1 MMLLGSTLINAPVM
15 SLQTGSELARTKNAV
30 IDPANLAVIAY
41 ELIGGRLTSH
51 PTLLR
56 MADVR
61 ELSDLGF
68 IVDSDD
74 EFVTEHDVV
83 KLDEIYHMGFE
94 PINML
99 VTDEKQKKLGHII
112 DYTLDTSGFF
122 IQQLTVRR
130 PFLRSLND
138 TELLIHR
145 TQIIEINDKAIVVHS
160 EAKIPEPERHEVVS
174 SYINPFRKPE
184 SAPESID
191 RS

>member
-1 MMLLGSTLINAPVM
+1 M
-15 SLQTGSELARTKNAV
+15 SLQTGGELARTKSAV
-30 IDPANLAVIAY
+30 IDPANLGVIAY
-41 ELIGGRLTSH
+41 ELVGPRLTEH
-51 PTLLR
+51 PALLR

-68 IVDSDD
+68 IVDSED
-74 EFVTEHDVV
+74 EFVTEHDVI

-94 PINML
+94 PITML
-99 VTDEKQKKLGHII
+99 VTDEKGKKLGHII

-145 TQIIEINDKAIVVHS
+145 SQIIEINDKAIVVHS
-160 EAKIPEPERHEVVS
+160 EAKVPEPERHEVVG
-174 SYINPFRKPE
+174 SYINPFRKTE
-184 SAPESID
+184 SAPESVD

>member
-1 MMLLGSTLINAPVM
+1 MMLLGSNLLNAPIM
-15 SLQTGSELARTKNAV
+15 SLQTGGELARTKHAI
-30 IDPANLAVIAY
+30 IDPSNLAVIAY
-41 ELIGGRLTSH
+41 ELSGQRLTMH

-68 IVDSDD
+68 IVDSED

-83 KLDEIYHMGFE
+83 KLDEIFHLGFD

-99 VTDEKQKKLGHII
+99 VTDEKQHKLGHII
-112 DYTLDTSGFF
+112 DYTLDTSSFY

-145 TQIIEINDKAIVVHS
+145 TQIIEINDKAIIVHS
-160 EAKIPEPERHEVVS
+160 EAKVPEPERHEVAG
-174 SYINPFRKPE
+174 SYINPFRKADA
-184 SAPESID
+184 APESID
-191 RS
+191 RP